1 MSATM
6 KRRDFITLLGS
17 AAAWPVV
24 ARAQQPTMPVIGF
37 FHLTS
42 PELAQENLASF
53 RRGLGETGYI
63 EGKNVAIEYRY
74 AHGKNDQLATL
85 AAELVRRQVSVL
97 VTLESTQ
104 GALAAKAATQTIP
117 IVFMQA
123 ADPVRIGL
131 VDSLNRPGG
140 NVTGINLMWAELAE
154 KRLDLLLQL
163 VPRAKSIAYLRN
175 PTNPVFAESEARV
188 LQAAA
193 DAYAIR
199 LLFVNASRPSDFETA
214 FADLVHQRAD
224 ALVVSSAV
232 SLLTDPDQIV
242 ALAARH
248 AVPAIYAW
256 RASMAVGGLMS
267 YATSLADSWRQAG
280 VYTGRILKGEKP
292 ADLPVLQPTKFEL
305 LINLKTAKALGLTVP
320 LSLQVAADEVIE

>member
-1 MSATM
+1 M
-6 KRRDFITLLGS
+6 KRREFVTLLGGTF
-17 AAAWPVV
+17 AAWPL
-24 ARAQQPTMPVIGF
+24 AAHAQQPVLPVIGF
-37 FHLTS
+37 LHLTS
-42 PELAQENLASF
+42 QESSREKLASF
-53 RRGLGETGYI
+53 RRGLGEIGYV
-63 EGKNVAIEYRY
+63 EDNNVAVEYRW
-74 AHGKNDQLATL
+74 AHGDNDRLPTL
-85 AAELVRRQVSVL
+85 AAELVHRQVSVI

-123 ADPVRIGL
+123 ADAVRIGL

-140 NVTGINLMWAELAE
+140 NVTGINLMFSEVAG
-154 KRLDLLLQL
+154 KRLELLLEL
-163 VPRAKSIAYLRN
+163 VPAAASIAYLRN

-193 DAYAIR
+193 RDHAVR
-199 LLFVNASRPSDFETA
+199 LLFVNASRASEFEAA
-214 FADLVHQRAD
+214 FADLVQQQAD
-224 ALVVSSAV
+224 AVVVSSAV

-256 RASMAVGGLMS
+256 RPSMAVGGLIS
-267 YATSLADSWRQAG
+267 YATNLPDAWRQAG

-292 ADLPVLQPTKFEL
+292 ANLPVLQPTKFEL
-305 LINLKTAKALGLTVP
+305 IINLKTAKALGLTVP
-320 LSLQVAADEVIE
+320 PPLQVAADEVIE

>member
-1 MSATM
+1 M
-6 KRRDFITLLGS
+6 KRREFITLLGG
-17 AAAWPVV
+17 AAVAWPLA

-37 FHLTS
+37 FYLTS
-42 PELAQENLASF
+42 PELARENLASF

-63 EGKNVAIEYRY
+63 EGRNVAIEYRY

-85 AAELVRRQVSVL
+85 VAELVRRQVSVI

-131 VDSLNRPGG
+131 VDSLSRPGG
-140 NVTGINLMWAELAE
+140 NVTGITLMLAE
-154 KRLDLLLQL
+154 MAGKRLELLLEL
-163 VPRAKSIAYLRN
+163 VPKATSIAYLRN
-175 PTNPVFAESEARV
+175 PTTPVFAESEARE

-193 DAYAIR
+193 RAHAIR
-199 LLFVNASRPSDFETA
+199 LLFLNASRPSDFETA
-214 FADLVHQRAD
+214 FADLVQQRAD
-224 ALVVSSAV
+224 ALVVSPAV

-242 ALAARH
+242 ALAAQH

-256 RASMAVGGLMS
+256 RPSMAVGGLMS
-267 YATSLADSWRQAG
+267 YSTNLPETWRQAG

-305 LINLKTAKALGLTVP
+305 VINLKTAKALGLTVP
-320 LSLQVAADEVIE
+320 QTLQVAADEVIE

>member
-1 MSATM
+1 M
-6 KRRDFITLLGS
+6 TLLGGA
-17 AAAWPVV
+17 AAAWPLA

-37 FHLTS
+37 LYLTS
-42 PELAQENLASF
+42 LELARENLASF
-53 RRGLGETGYI
+53 HRGLSETGYI
-63 EGKNVAIEYRY
+63 EGRNVAIEYRF

-85 AAELVRRQVSVL
+85 AAELVRRQVSVI

-104 GALAAKAATQTIP
+104 GALAAKAAAQTIP

-131 VDSLNRPGG
+131 VDSVNRPGG
-140 NVTGINLMWAELAE
+140 NVTGINLMAAEMAG
-154 KRLDLLLQL
+154 KRLDLLLEL
-163 VPRAKSIAYLRN
+163 VPAATSIAYLSN
-175 PTNPVFAESEARV
+175 PTNPVFTESEARE

-193 DAYAIR
+193 RARAVR
-199 LLFVNASRPSDFETA
+199 LLFVNTSHPSEFESA
-214 FADLVHQRAD
+214 FAELVQQRAN

-248 AVPAIYAW
+248 AIPAIYAW
-256 RASMAVGGLMS
+256 RPSMAVGGLMS
-267 YATSLADSWRQAG
+267 YATKLPETWRQAG

-320 LSLQVAADEVIE
+320 VALQVAADEVIE